1 MILLK
6 NGRVIENNQ
15 LVKKDV
21 LVDGDKIKKIAENI
35 EANGADVID
44 CNNNLIM
51 PGIVDVHVHFREPG
65 FEYKETIKS
74 GTMAA
79 AKGGITTCMPMPNLN
94 PVPDNREHVLKELEI
109 IERDAIVNCFPYGS
123 VTMGEQGKE
132 ASKLDEF
139 HDLVKAIS
147 DDGMGFHNIP
157 ILEEQMKLAK
167 KYGTI
172 VASHSEDFKYLKTKE
187 PEGEY
192 IAVDREIELAK
203 KIGCK
208 YHFCHLST
216 RQSIELVRAAKKA
229 GYTNITCEIAPHHL
243 DLNKSLVNLNANFKM
258 NPPLRAED
266 DRLACVEALIDGACD
281 VIATDHAPHTE
292 AEKALEFLKAPNG
305 ILGLE
310 TALPIIYTDFVKT
323 GMISYERLL
332 DLMVYNP
339 IKIFGLPE
347 RRFEEGAIADL
358 IVVDI
363 DHEHTY
369 SYGEIESLSK
379 NSPFIGRKL
388 YGFNTLTLVSGNIVY
403 KRK

>member
-1 MILLK
+1 
-6 NGRVIENNQ
+6 
-15 LVKKDV
+15 
-21 LVDGDKIKKIAENI
+21 
-35 EANGADVID
+35 
-44 CNNNLIM
+44 M

-65 FEYKETIKS
+65 YEYKETIKT

-79 AKGGITTCMPMPNLN
+79 DKGGITNCMPMPNLN
-94 PVPDNREHVLKELEI
+94 PVPDNRENVLKEIEI
-109 IERDAIVNCFPYGS
+109 INRDALVNCFPYGS
-123 VTMGEQGKE
+123 VTIGEQGKE

-147 DDGMGFHNIP
+147 DDGMGFHNME

-172 VASHSEDFKYLKTKE
+172 VASHSEDLKYLKTKE

-192 IAVDREIELAK
+192 TAVDREIELAK

-229 GYTNITCEIAPHHL
+229 GYKNITCEIAPHHL
-243 DLNKSLVNLNANFKM
+243 DLNKSLVNLNTNFKM
-258 NPPLRAED
+258 NPPLRSED
-266 DRLACVEALIDGACD
+266 DRLACVEALIDGTCD

-310 TALPIIYTDFVKT
+310 TAFPIIYTDFVKT
-323 GMISYERLL
+323 GMISFERLL

-347 RRFEEGAIADL
+347 RKFEEGAIADL